1 MKILHTENS
10 QGWGGQEIR
19 ILTEAAGIIK
29 RGHEVQLIA
38 PLESRIHDEAKKRGI
53 PVTALPIAKK
63 RVPGFLA
70 LRNWLKTNPV
80 DVISPAR
87 G

>member
-19 ILTEAAGIIK
+19 ILTEAAGMIA

-38 PLESRIHDEAKKRGI
+38 QPGSQIYSEAKKRGV
-53 PVTALPIAKK
+53 PVTALPIEIGRASCRE
-63 RVPGFLA
+63 RV
-70 LRNWLKTNPV
+70 LRRV
-80 DVISPAR
+80 
-87 G
+87 